1 MNPNPKPIFKID
13 MERYHKYLVREGTSE
28 TERHRLCES
37 VWSILE
43 NLASHGFT
51 LRPMTAPTL
60 PHLITQKQ
68 KTRRHPKGRI
78 THIFNSVARGEQ
90 P

>member
-1 MNPNPKPIFKID
+1 MNTNPKPVFKID

-51 LRPMTAPTL
+51 LRPMNPPNAPRR
-60 PHLITQKQ
+60 LITPKRA
-68 KTRRHPKGRI
+68 TRHPKGRI
-78 THIFNSVARGEQ
+78 TPTFNAAAQGE
-90 P
+90 